1 VCPIRYRVACCNRTQ
16 AGKIVQHTYC
26 AAPIL
31 TLRVSVRF
39 DSQAYN
45 MGTMVQGNKIQVVG
59 RVPILQSPHC
69 LMLLQS
75 CTQARHSFTAS
86 TQATALGNNLCA
98 LNCKTSENL
107 SKGGRNI
114 LRLEATQ
121 APRIPYVLIHLSTL
135 RQFCIHAIPS
145 ALLRRM
151 VSFRVIPKSH
161 LIPQVDEVTGDLRV
175 ERRVQMSWT

>member
-1 VCPIRYRVACCNRTQ
+1 VCPIWYGVACCNRTQ
-16 AGKIVQHTYC
+16 AGKIVQHTCC
-26 AAPIL
+26 AEPIH
-31 TLRVSVRF
+31 TVGVSVRF

-59 RVPILQSPHC
+59 RVQVLQSPHC

-98 LNCKTSENL
+98 LNCNPSKNL

-114 LRLEATQ
+114 LRLEAAW
-121 APRIPYVLIHLSTL
+121 APRIPYVLNHSSPL
-135 RQFCIHAIPS
+135 RQFCIHAIQC
-145 ALLRRM
+145 ARLQRM
-151 VSFRVIPKSH
+151 VFFV
-161 LIPQVDEVTGDLRV
+161 
-175 ERRVQMSWT
+175 